1 MNEGLGMSV
10 LRHVIVWLAS
20 GLGFVVVLLLAL
32 PASGQT
38 PIARAAT
45 EPVPKFDKAY
55 LANAGAIA
63 SGEQVW
69 TAQCR
74 HCHGRA
80 AYPGK
85 APKLSPGGME
95 PEFIYDRV
103 TNGFGKMP
111 PWKDVFTIE
120 QRKGVVAYIKSSS
133 FSP

>member
-1 MNEGLGMSV
+1 MNKGLVVSV
-10 LRHVIVWLAS
+10 LRSARVWSAPAFV
-20 GLGFVVVLLLAL
+20 LGLLLAAAAQGQG
-32 PASGQT
+32 PAAQAG
-38 PIARAAT
+38 T

-55 LANAGAIA
+55 LSSAAAIA

-69 TAQCR
+69 TSQCR

-85 APKLSPGGME
+85 APKLSPGGLA

-111 PWKDVFTIE
+111 PWKEVFTIE